1 MRVVLSNSRPGLIH
15 KHACS
20 FTHMCKYVLTHT
32 QMCKHVYCVTHTSAN
47 RYTLSHI
54 LCKRVYSHTHV
65 RKCILPHV
73 CPNVYALTR
82 VKACTLSVSDTSV
95 QMYIISYTH
104 THVCSLTQK
113 HTTNKLYNK
122 PTPAQNLPF
131 LRSKGSPSK
140 QDPIKYLYRNDFV
153 LSYRKD
159 SPQCSSQSM
168 V

>member
-54 LCKRVYSHTHV
+54 LCKRVYSHTRV

-82 VKACTLSVSDTSV
+82 VQACTLSVSDTSV

-104 THVCSLTQK
+104 THMYALSHKNTPLINC
-113 HTTNKLYNK
+113 TT
-122 PTPAQNLPF
+122 
-131 LRSKGSPSK
+131 SPHLHRISH
-140 QDPIKYLYRNDFV
+140 
-153 LSYRKD
+153 S
-159 SPQCSSQSM
+159 
-168 V
+168 